1 MKKKNIKKFS
11 VFIYIFLFFQ
21 NALAL
26 DDSDIFLEAV
36 FFTAVKKSNYEKVIE
51 MVEKGVTTNIQDG
64 ENMTPLAYALRND
77 DEKMFDLLL
86 KNDADVNK
94 QILKKTSLLTFYIKS
109 KKSKLLKRLLD
120 ADADVN
126 FQDSIGM
133 TPMMHAI
140 ENINID
146 AIKMLVRIDYKDEL
160 DSIIHYL
167 KNNNYNYDN
176 KIKRQI
182 NTLPKEISDIII
194 YFFSKLVSN
203 KI

>member
-11 VFIYIFLFFQ
+11 VFIYIFLLFQ
-21 NALAL
+21 NALAV

-36 FFTAVKKSNYEKVIE
+36 LFTAVKKSNYEKVIE
-51 MVEKGVTTNIQDG
+51 MLEKGVTANIHDA
-64 ENMTPLAYALRND
+64 EDLTPLAYALRND
-77 DEKMFDLLL
+77 DEKMFDLLI
-86 KNDADVNK
+86 KNDADVNN

-146 AIKMLVRIDYKDEL
+146 AIKMLSRIEYKEEL
-160 DSIIHYL
+160 D
-167 KNNNYNYDN
+167 
-176 KIKRQI
+176 
-182 NTLPKEISDIII
+182 TEISDYSGKTMFDYVENSRNNYLKKLIDDIINT
-194 YFFSKLVSN
+194 F
-203 KI
+203 

>member
-1 MKKKNIKKFS
+1 MKKKNIKKFL
-11 VFIYIFLFFQ
+11 VFIYIFLLFQ
-21 NALAL
+21 NALAV

-36 FFTAVKKSNYEKVIE
+36 LFTAVKKSNYEKVIE

-77 DEKMFDLLL
+77 DEKMFELLI
-86 KNDADVNK
+86 KNDADVNY

-109 KKSKLLKRLLD
+109 KKSKLLVKLLK

-146 AIKMLVRIDYKDEL
+146 AIKLLLGIDFIENL
-160 DSIIHYL
+160 DVKITDYSGKTIFDYVENSRNNYL
-167 KNNNYNYDN
+167 KKLIYD
-176 KIKRQI
+176 KKS
-182 NTLPKEISDIII
+182 T
-194 YFFSKLVSN
+194 F
-203 KI
+203 

>member
-11 VFIYIFLFFQ
+11 VFIYIFLFFH
-21 NALAL
+21 NVLAL

-51 MVEKGVTTNIQDG
+51 MVEKGVTANIQDG
-64 ENMTPLAYALRND
+64 ENMTPLAFALSND
-77 DEKMFDLLL
+77 DEKMFELLL

-109 KKSKLLKRLLD
+109 KKSKLLKKLLD

-140 ENINID
+140 ENMNIE
-146 AIKMLVRIDYKDEL
+146 AIKMLLRIDYKEDL
-160 DSIIHYL
+160 D
-167 KNNNYNYDN
+167 
-176 KIKRQI
+176 
-182 NTLPKEISDIII
+182 TEISDYSGKTMFDYAENSRNNYLKKMIDDIRNT
-194 YFFSKLVSN
+194 F
-203 KI
+203 

>member
-11 VFIYIFLFFQ
+11 VFIYIFLLFQ
-21 NALAL
+21 NVLAV

-36 FFTAVKKSNYEKVIE
+36 LFTAVKKSNYEKVIE
-51 MVEKGVTTNIQDG
+51 MVERGVTTNIQDG

-77 DEKMFDLLL
+77 DEKMFELLL

-160 DSIIHYL
+160 D
-167 KNNNYNYDN
+167 
-176 KIKRQI
+176 
-182 NTLPKEISDIII
+182 TEISD
-194 YFFSKLVSN
+194 YSGKTMFDYVENSRNNYLKKLIDDIKN
-203 KI
+203 TF

>member
-1 MKKKNIKKFS
+1 MKKKNIKKFL
-11 VFIYIFLFFQ
+11 VFIFTFLLFQ
-21 NALAL
+21 NSLAV
-26 DDSDIFLEAV
+26 DDSDIFVEAV
-36 FFTAVKKSNYEKVIE
+36 LFTAVKKSNYEKVIE

-77 DEKMFDLLL
+77 DEKMFELLL

-160 DSIIHYL
+160 D
-167 KNNNYNYDN
+167 
-176 KIKRQI
+176 
-182 NTLPKEISDIII
+182 TEISD
-194 YFFSKLVSN
+194 YSGKTMFDYVENSRNNYLKKLIDDIRN
-203 KI
+203 TF

>member
-1 MKKKNIKKFS
+1 MKKKNIKKFP
-11 VFIYIFLFFQ
+11 VLIYIFLFFQ
-21 NALAL
+21 NALAV

-36 FFTAVKKSNYEKVIE
+36 LFTAVKKSNYEKVIE

-64 ENMTPLAYALRND
+64 ENMTPLAYALSND
-77 DEKMFDLLL
+77 DEKMFELLL

-160 DSIIHYL
+160 D
-167 KNNNYNYDN
+167 
-176 KIKRQI
+176 
-182 NTLPKEISDIII
+182 TEISDYSGKTMFDYAENSRNNYLKKMIDDIRNT
-194 YFFSKLVSN
+194 F
-203 KI
+203 

>member
-1 MKKKNIKKFS
+1 MKKKKIKKFS
-11 VFIYIFLFFQ
+11 VFLCCFLFFQ
-21 NALAL
+21 YSLAF
-26 DDSDIFLEAV
+26 DDSDIFVESVL
-36 FFTAVKKSNYEKVIE
+36 FTAVKKSNYEKVIE
-51 MVEKGVTTNIQDG
+51 MLEKGVTTNIHDT
-64 ENMTPLAYALRND
+64 EDMTPLAYALRND
-77 DEKMFDLLL
+77 DEKMFDLLI
-86 KNDADVNK
+86 KNDADVNN

-160 DSIIHYL
+160 D
-167 KNNNYNYDN
+167 
-176 KIKRQI
+176 
-182 NTLPKEISDIII
+182 TEISD
-194 YFFSKLVSN
+194 YSGKTMFDYVENSRNNYLKKLIDDIKN
-203 KI
+203 TF

>member
-21 NALAL
+21 NSLAL
-26 DDSDIFLEAV
+26 DDSDIFVEAV
-36 FFTAVKKSNYEKVIE
+36 LFTAVKKSNYEKVIE
-51 MVEKGVTTNIQDG
+51 MVEKGVTTNIHDSDD
-64 ENMTPLAYALRND
+64 MTPLAYALRND
-77 DEKMFDLLL
+77 DEKMFELLL

-146 AIKMLVRIDYKDEL
+146 AIKMLVRIDYKDAL
-160 DSIIHYL
+160 DTRNIRL
-167 KNNNYNYDN
+167 
-176 KIKRQI
+176 
-182 NTLPKEISDIII
+182 
-194 YFFSKLVSN
+194 
-203 KI
+203 

>member
-11 VFIYIFLFFQ
+11 VFIYIFLLFQ
-21 NALAL
+21 NALAV

-36 FFTAVKKSNYEKVIE
+36 LFTAVKKSNYEKVIE
-51 MVEKGVTTNIQDG
+51 MVEKGVTANIQDG
-64 ENMTPLAYALRND
+64 ENMTPLAYALSND
-77 DEKMFDLLL
+77 DEKMFELLL

-160 DSIIHYL
+160 D
-167 KNNNYNYDN
+167 
-176 KIKRQI
+176 
-182 NTLPKEISDIII
+182 TEISD
-194 YFFSKLVSN
+194 YSGKTMFDYVENSRNNYLKKLIDDIRN
-203 KI
+203 TF